1 MMTKDQ
7 LLIKVNYMVFNKLVM
22 IFTGFVF
29 GVIIGSIT
37 TYYLTDQESDDYIKG
52 YTDAMVYI
60 YENDS
65 KEQTD

>member
-1 MMTKDQ
+1 MTKDQ

-22 IFTGFVF
+22 IFTGFVI
-29 GVIIGSIT
+29 GVVLGSIT

-60 YENDS
+60 YQNSIEEED
-65 KEQTD
+65 D

>member
-1 MMTKDQ
+1 MTKDQ

-22 IFTGFVF
+22 IFTGFVI
-29 GVIIGSIT
+29 GVVLGSIT

-60 YENDS
+60 YQNNIEEED
-65 KEQTD
+65 D

>member
-1 MMTKDQ
+1 MTKDQ

-22 IFTGFVF
+22 IFTGFVL
-29 GVIIGSIT
+29 GVVLGSIT

-60 YENDS
+60 YQNES
-65 KEQTD
+65 KEQAD

>member
-1 MMTKDQ
+1 MTKDQ

-22 IFTGFVF
+22 IFTGLVF
-29 GVIIGSIT
+29 GIILGSVT

-60 YENDS
+60 YQNSIEEED
-65 KEQTD
+65 D

>member
-1 MMTKDQ
+1 MTKDQ
-7 LLIKVNYMVFNKLVM
+7 LLIKVNYMVFNKLIM

-29 GVIIGSIT
+29 GVILGSIT

-60 YENDS
+60 YQNES
-65 KEQTD
+65 KEQAD

>member
-1 MMTKDQ
+1 MTKDQ

-22 IFTGFVF
+22 IFTGFVL
-29 GVIIGSIT
+29 GSIT

-60 YENDS
+60 YQNSIEED
-65 KEQTD
+65 D

>member
-1 MMTKDQ
+1 MTKDQ

-22 IFTGFVF
+22 IFTGLVF
-29 GVIIGSIT
+29 GIILGSVT

-60 YENDS
+60 YENSIEEED
-65 KEQTD
+65 D

>member
-1 MMTKDQ
+1 MTKDQ

-29 GVIIGSIT
+29 GIILGSIT

-52 YTDAMVYI
+52 YTDAMAYI
-60 YENDS
+60 YENSIEEED
-65 KEQTD
+65 D

>member
-1 MMTKDQ
+1 MTKDQ

-22 IFTGFVF
+22 IFTGFVL
-29 GVIIGSIT
+29 GVVLGSIT

-60 YENDS
+60 YQNSIEED
-65 KEQTD
+65 D

>member
-1 MMTKDQ
+1 MTKDQ

-29 GVIIGSIT
+29 GVILGSIT
-37 TYYLTDQESDDYIKG
+37 KYYLTDQESDDYIKG

-60 YENDS
+60 YQNES
-65 KEQTD
+65 KEQAD

>member
-1 MMTKDQ
+1 MTKDQ

-22 IFTGFVF
+22 IFTGLVF
-29 GVIIGSIT
+29 GIILGSIT

-60 YENDS
+60 YQNES
-65 KEQTD
+65 KEQAD

>member
-1 MMTKDQ
+1 MTKDQ

-22 IFTGFVF
+22 IFTGIVF
-29 GVIIGSIT
+29 GIILGSVT

-60 YENDS
+60 YENSIEEED
-65 KEQTD
+65 D

>member
-1 MMTKDQ
+1 MTKDQ

-22 IFTGFVF
+22 IFTGLVF
-29 GVIIGSIT
+29 GIILGSVT

-60 YENDS
+60 YQNES
-65 KEQTD
+65 KEQAD

>member
-1 MMTKDQ
+1 MTKDQ

-22 IFTGFVF
+22 IFTGLVF
-29 GVIIGSIT
+29 GIILGSVT

-60 YENDS
+60 YQNES
-65 KEQTD
+65 KEQAN

>member
-1 MMTKDQ
+1 MTKDQ
-7 LLIKVNYMVFNKLVM
+7 LLIKVNYMVFNKLIM

-29 GVIIGSIT
+29 GIILGSVT

-60 YENDS
+60 YQNES
-65 KEQTD
+65 KEQAD

>member
-1 MMTKDQ
+1 MTKDQ

>member
-1 MMTKDQ
+1 MTKDQ

-22 IFTGFVF
+22 IFTGFVI
-29 GVIIGSIT
+29 GCILGSIT

-60 YENDS
+60 YQNES
-65 KEQTD
+65 KEQAD

>member
-1 MMTKDQ
+1 MTKDQ
-7 LLIKVNYMVFNKLVM
+7 LLIKVNYMVFNKLIM

-29 GVIIGSIT
+29 GIIIGSIT

-60 YENDS
+60 YQNES
-65 KEQTD
+65 KEQAD

>member
-1 MMTKDQ
+1 MTKEQ
-7 LLIKVNYMVFNKLVM
+7 LLIKVNHMVFNKLVM
-22 IFTGFVF
+22 IFTGLIF
-29 GVIIGSIT
+29 GLILGSVT

>member
-1 MMTKDQ
+1 MTKDQ

-29 GVIIGSIT
+29 GVILGSIT

-60 YENDS
+60 YQNDS
-65 KEQTD
+65 KEQAD

>member
-1 MMTKDQ
+1 MTKDQ

-29 GVIIGSIT
+29 GIILGSIT

-60 YENDS
+60 YQNES
-65 KEQTD
+65 KEQAD

>member
-1 MMTKDQ
+1 MTKDQ

-22 IFTGFVF
+22 IFTGFVL
-29 GVIIGSIT
+29 GVVLGSIT

-60 YENDS
+60 YQNDS
-65 KEQTD
+65 KEQAD

>member
-1 MMTKDQ
+1 MTKDQ

-29 GVIIGSIT
+29 GIIIGSIT

-60 YENDS
+60 YQNES
-65 KEQTD
+65 KEQAD

>member
-1 MMTKDQ
+1 MTKDQ
-7 LLIKVNYMVFNKLVM
+7 LLIKVNYMVFNKLIM

-29 GVIIGSIT
+29 GIILGSLT

-60 YENDS
+60 YQNES
-65 KEQTD
+65 KEQAD

>member
-1 MMTKDQ
+1 MTKDQ

-29 GVIIGSIT
+29 GVILGSIT
-37 TYYLTDQESDDYIKG
+37 TYYFTDQESDDYIKG

-65 KEQTD
+65 KEQAD

>member
-1 MMTKDQ
+1 MTKDQ
-7 LLIKVNYMVFNKLVM
+7 LLIKVNYMVFNKLIM

-29 GVIIGSIT
+29 GIILGSIT

-60 YENDS
+60 YQNES
-65 KEQTD
+65 KEQAD

>member
-1 MMTKDQ
+1 MTKDQ
-7 LLIKVNYMVFNKLVM
+7 LLIKVNYMVFNKLIM

-29 GVIIGSIT
+29 GIILGSLT

-60 YENDS
+60 YQNES
-65 KEQTD
+65 KEQAN